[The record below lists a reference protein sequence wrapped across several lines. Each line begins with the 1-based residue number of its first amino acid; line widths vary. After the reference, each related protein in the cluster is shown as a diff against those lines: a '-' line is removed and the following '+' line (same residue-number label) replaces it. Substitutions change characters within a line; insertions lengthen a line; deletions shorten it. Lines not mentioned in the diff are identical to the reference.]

1 MKVKT
6 FAAAVL
12 LVGSLT
18 WAALIIINTKSKTV
32 DLNFEPTSSKAENF
46 YDLSS
51 APYQPANLTEVLT
64 ERIAEEIVAN
74 VPQAE
79 LQNPQSIQA
88 SLDKITEKILSENLT
103 ALTKEDLKPEVD
115 LKDLRLSSDNSA
127 EAKNLYAKNFQDIFI
142 KHFRQFQ
149 PDATGDSLKNLAELS
164 RIYQKIID
172 ELYLLPV
179 PDSIASLHQ
188 EGIRLLGAQ
197 KNILDRLVNNE
208 NDPLGALAAANQLPN
223 INNDMANFKNK
234 LSNLLLPNL

>member
-12 LVGSLT
+12 LMGSLT
-18 WAALIIINTKSKTV
+18 WAALIIINAKSKTI
-32 DLNFEPTSSKAENF
+32 DLNFDPVSLKAENL

-51 APYQPANLTEVLT
+51 VSDQPANLTEVLT

-74 VPQAE
+74 VPQSE

-88 SLDKITEKILSENLT
+88 SLDEITEKMFGENLT
-103 ALTKEDLKPEVD
+103 VLNKEDLKPEVD

-142 KHFRQFQ
+142 KHFRQFK
-149 PDATGDSLKNLAELS
+149 PNAAGDSLKNLAELS
-164 RIYQKIID
+164 GLYQNIID
-172 ELYLLPV
+172 ELYLLIV
-179 PDSIASLHQ
+179 PDTIASLHQ
-188 EGIRLLGAQ
+188 EGIGLLGAQ

-223 INNDMANFKNK
+223 INNDMANFKTK
-234 LSNLLLPNL
+234 MSNLLLQNL